1 MTDGSSWSRH
11 RIIHLNTSAD
21 AATSG
26 RCLVQGPFR
35 FRSFVVGLGGGLRA
49 RGLGPEL
56 VVGPVVMGRNHRHVQ
71 CPALSEPEPLLPSK
85 SF

>member
-1 MTDGSSWSRH
+1 MGQAGVGIVLYILIPVPMPQLRGDVSFRVRS
-11 RIIHLNTSAD
+11 
-21 AATSG
+21 
-26 RCLVQGPFR
+26 R